1 MKVYKYRYGSKR
13 DLDSLEQDY
22 FYVPHPSSLN
32 DPFENLFDEN
42 QIYKILDQIEK
53 ILEKSTSN
61 IQQQLKDLCQRIRTK
76 IGIFSLSKTE
86 RDELL
91 WSYYA
96 DSHRGFCIEY
106 DLEKLTELNKIT
118 ASFDIDY
125 KEKIPNINLETII
138 AKGDQAMSELL
149 RKTSGGKSISW
160 NHEKEFRI
168 CIEPYGNY
176 EYDYRA
182 VKAIYFGLRMPK
194 KEKDLLVDNE
204 KLPDHLSKVSQEK
217 LMEALKGRGIKYYQM
232 LLKPNSYDFGYIE
245 VEDLYMDV
253 PKYKSHIKPL
263 DKSLIDYNG
272 YGWSIEPRYFDKVAE
287 IICREPYYYKLNSIH
302 VSKEQSISRN
312 EPIIF
317 AGFFKAEN
325 DWSQIKK
332 YLTLSEIDQIYNRLD
347 I

>member
-1 MKVYKYRYGSKR
+1 M
-13 DLDSLEQDY
+13 DY
-22 FYVPHPSSLN
+22 FGKV
-32 DPFENLFDEN
+32 
-42 QIYKILDQIEK
+42 
-53 ILEKSTSN
+53 
-61 IQQQLKDLCQRIRTK
+61 
-76 IGIFSLSKTE
+76 
-86 RDELL
+86 
-91 WSYYA
+91 
-96 DSHRGFCIEY
+96 EY
-106 DLEKLTELNKIT
+106 D
-118 ASFDIDY
+118 F
-125 KEKIPNINLETII
+125 
-138 AKGDQAMSELL
+138 
-149 RKTSGGKSISW
+149 
-160 NHEKEFRI
+160 
-168 CIEPYGNY
+168 
-176 EYDYRA
+176 RA

-204 KLPDHLSKVSQEK
+204 KLPDYLSKFSQEK
-217 LMEALKGRGIKYYQM
+217 LMEALKGRDIKYYQM